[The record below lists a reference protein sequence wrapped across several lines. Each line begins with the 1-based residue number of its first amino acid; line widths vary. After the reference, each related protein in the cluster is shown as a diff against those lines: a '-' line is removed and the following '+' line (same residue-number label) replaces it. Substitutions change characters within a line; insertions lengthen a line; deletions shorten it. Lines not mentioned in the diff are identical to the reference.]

1 MTERQHLGADR
12 GRCRR
17 DCSKRHVPRSLLP
30 QRVGGGEQRGTCGDH
45 VVHHHN
51 VATPQTGFGDEL
63 WAVEALRPILSRL
76 CC

>member
-1 MTERQHLGADR
+1 M
-12 GRCRR
+12 
-17 DCSKRHVPRSLLP
+17 LP
-30 QRVGGGEQRGTCGDH
+30 QRVGGGEQRGTGGDH

-63 WAVEALRPILSRL
+63 SAVEALRPILSRL